1 MSEKPVKPKDVVS
14 LDVET
19 NLQTTEGRVF
29 LNQIS
34 KVSRV
39 LYLKDSAV
47 EFKGEQL
54 LKTGY
59 IADFKSVMLYKCPNG
74 YFIFGDKA
82 FGKRRMRDRYVIL
95 GTLAEFD
102 AEALIQNKSERTRS
116 AGAPVPAILQ
126 QALAAKNDTTR
137 GDSGN
142 QVPVRER
149 NWGSTWLDVHVQY
162 KAPKNQKK
170 QQK

>member
-29 LNQIS
+29 LNQIN

-39 LYLKDSAV
+39 LYLKDSVV

-59 IADFKSVMLYKCPNG
+59 IADFKSVMFYKCPNG

-82 FGKRRMRDRYVIL
+82 FGKNNWSAVGHGLDDVASQVADEKIKKMIL
-95 GTLAEFD
+95 ELKT
-102 AEALIQNKSERTRS
+102 
-116 AGAPVPAILQ
+116 PVPE
-126 QALAAKNDTTR
+126 AA
-137 GDSGN
+137 
-142 QVPVRER
+142 
-149 NWGSTWLDVHVQY
+149 
-162 KAPKNQKK
+162 
-170 QQK
+170 